1 MAKQLE
7 VENRPEHSR
16 GTRAAES
23 GDPSP
28 KEGRASLAGFVLRMA
43 WRDTRSSRRRLLL
56 YAISISLGV
65 AAMVAIASLGDSLRH
80 SVHRQ
85 STALLGAD
93 MVVHSGAPFS
103 EEIEGTLAALG
114 GEQAREV
121 GFSSMVL
128 FPASGQSRLVSVRA
142 IEERFPFYGE
152 LETRPAQAARDFRGR
167 PEVLVEE
174 NLMLQFGA
182 KVGDELRLGTRSFK
196 IAGALVK
203 VPGESPGFNLVA
215 PRVYLPMQYLEQTQ
229 LVGRGSR
236 VQYRTSLK
244 LPEGTD
250 VEAFRRQHEDSFDRQ
265 RVRIETVEGREA
277 ALGRTI
283 GNLERFLGLVAFVAL
298 LLGAVGVASG
308 VHVFVRQKLASV
320 AVLRC
325 VGATAGQTFLIYL
338 TQAAALGLIG
348 AAAGV
353 VLGVLVQS
361 SLPQLLGALLPP
373 DVELVVS
380 WRAVLGGLAAGVGV
394 TLALTLLPLLAVR
407 RISPLL
413 ALRSTIEPPRASWR
427 DPATLVVLVVCVAAV
442 SLVAVNQAARVS
454 HGVAFVLGAGSV
466 FGALALIGRG
476 LTALARRLAARRT
489 SYIWR
494 QGVANLFRPNNRT
507 LLLVVALGLGTC
519 LVAVMVLTQRLLVG
533 QLEVSQADGQSNMIL
548 FDIQTDQREAVRA
561 AIAEQGMRVIDEAPV
576 VSMRL
581 ATVKG
586 RSVAELMAD
595 PGRRTPG
602 WVLQREYRSTFR
614 RGLNDAEH
622 LVAGAITP
630 AVAAGPSPVPVSL
643 EADIA
648 RDLGVRVGDAVV
660 FDVQGVPVECVVGS
674 LREVDTRRVRPFFF
688 VVFPEGVLEDA
699 PQFTIMSTHVP
710 DASASGRL
718 QRALFE
724 RFPNVSVIDLT
735 LILQTV
741 NAVIEKAGLIFRL
754 MGWFVVG
761 TGVVVLFGV
770 MASGRLQRLRES
782 VLLRTLGASR
792 RQITWIQLVEYWM
805 LGTIAAMAGSVLAW
819 LASWAL
825 GRWVFEARSLPD
837 VAPLAVLWLA
847 VSLLT
852 VAVGAI
858 SGRRLLNQPPLE
870 LLRQE
875 T

>member
-1 MAKQLE
+1 MAEPSNQ
-7 VENRPEHSR
+7 ENRAGAAAAR
-16 GTRAAES
+16 G
-23 GDPSP
+23 GM
-28 KEGRASLAGFVLRMA
+28 AGFVLRMA
-43 WRDTRSSRRRLLL
+43 WRDTRTSRRRLLL
-56 YAISISLGV
+56 YAVSISLGV
-65 AAMVAIASLGDSLRH
+65 AAMVAIASLGHSLRH
-80 SVHRQ
+80 SVRQQ

-93 MVVHSGAPFS
+93 MVVRSGAPFS
-103 EEIEGTLAALG
+103 EEVERTLATLG
-114 GEQAREV
+114 GEQAREI

-142 IEERFPFYGE
+142 IEDAFPFYGA
-152 LETRPAQAARDFRGR
+152 LETKPAAASREFRAR
-167 PEVLVEE
+167 RAVLVEE

-182 KVGDELRLGTRSFK
+182 KVGDELRLGTQTFE

-215 PRVYLPMQYLEQTQ
+215 PRVYLPMHYLEQTQ

-236 VQYRTSLK
+236 VQYRTSFM
-244 LPEGTD
+244 LPGGVD
-250 VEAFRRQHEDSFDRQ
+250 AEAFRREHEDAFDRE
-265 RVRIETVEGREA
+265 RVRIETVGGREA

-308 VHVFVRQKLASV
+308 VHVFVRQKLASI

-325 VGATAGQTFLIYL
+325 IGATARQTFLIYL
-338 TQAAALGLIG
+338 VQAAALGLVG

-353 VLGVLVQS
+353 LLGLAVQS
-361 SLPQLLGALLPP
+361 ALPGLLGALLPP
-373 DVELVVS
+373 DIELLVS
-380 WRAVLGGLAAGVGV
+380 WRAVLGGMAAGVGV

-407 RISPLL
+407 RVSPLL
-413 ALRSTIEPPRASWR
+413 AIRSTIEPPRGSWR
-427 DPATLVVLVVCVAAV
+427 DPATLAVLAISVAAV
-442 SLVAVNQAARVS
+442 TLVAASQAARAV
-454 HGVAFVLGAGSV
+454 HGLTFVLGAGVV
-466 FGALALIGRG
+466 FGVLALIGRG
-476 LTALARRLAARRT
+476 LAMLARRLAARRT

-533 QLEVSQADGQSNMIL
+533 QLELSQADGQSNMIL
-548 FDIQTDQREAVRA
+548 FDIQTDQREVVRA
-561 AIAEQGMRVIDEAPV
+561 AIEEQGLHVIDEAPV

-586 RSVAELMAD
+586 RGVAEIMAD
-595 PGRRTPG
+595 ADRRIPS

-614 RGLNDAEH
+614 SSLNDAER
-622 LVAGAITP
+622 LVAGALT
-630 AVAAGPSPVPVSL
+630 ATVASGQSPVPVSL
-643 EADIA
+643 EIDIA
-648 RDLGVRVGDAVV
+648 NDLGVRVGDPLV
-660 FDVQGVPVECVVGS
+660 FDVQGVPVDCVVGS

-699 PQFTIMSTHVP
+699 PQFIIMSTHVP
-710 DASASGRL
+710 DASASGLL
-718 QRALFE
+718 QRILFE

-741 NAVIEKAGLIFRL
+741 NAVIDKAGLVFRL
-754 MGWFVVG
+754 MAWFVVG

-792 RQITWIQLVEYWM
+792 RQITWIQVTEYWL
-805 LGTIAAMAGSVLAW
+805 LGTIAALTGSVLAW
-819 LASWAL
+819 FAAWAL
-825 GRWVFEARSLPD
+825 GRWVFETRTLPD
-837 VAPLAVLWLA
+837 VAPLVALWLG

-852 VAVGAI
+852 VLVGAI